1 MLIYSVSFVIVMKK
15 MGYICKMIVKLYD
28 NAPNPKDVAEV
39 VECLNRGGVVIVPTD
54 TIYSIVC
61 KMSNRKG
68 FDALCRIKGL
78 TIKSSDFSILC
89 PSLSNLSNYT
99 RPIPNQLFRLLKRN
113 LPGPFTFILEANNAI
128 PKLFG
133 TRRKTIGVRVP
144 DNSIFQ
150 AIAEHLDEPLIG
162 TSIHDDDEII
172 EYTTDPSL
180 IYEKYSHQIDL
191 MVDGGYGNN
200 TPSTVVDCLPLLFVK
215 ALGN

>member
-1 MLIYSVSFVIVMKK
+1 
-15 MGYICKMIVKLYD
+15 MIVKIYD

-39 VECLNRGGVVIVPTD
+39 VDRLNRGAIVILPTD

-68 FDALCRIKGL
+68 FDTLCKIKGL
-78 TIKSSDFSILC
+78 TMKSSDFSILC
-89 PSLSNLSNYT
+89 PSLSNMSNYT
-99 RPIPNQLFRLLKRN
+99 RPISNQLFRLLKRN

-144 DNSIFQ
+144 DNSIFH
-150 AIAEHLDEPLIG
+150 AIVEQLDEPLIG

-180 IYEKYSHQIDL
+180 IYEKYGHQIDL
-191 MVDGGYGNN
+191 MVDGGYGHNM
-200 TPSTVVDCLPLLFVK
+200 PSTVVDCVEMPPVIIRQGIGDLIS
-215 ALGN
+215 